1 MTLKSRLVPGLVA
14 FALTVLPCGVAAD
27 TAEDLNE
34 TYVVSQDESFGFGI
48 LIPADRIP
56 PGVRVISYA
65 DYVSLVRQGGLPG
78 RKLALTRQALPSWSI
93 GVFR

>member
-1 MTLKSRLVPGLVA
+1 MTLKTILKTGLTAAA
-14 FALTVLPCGVAAD
+14 FILAGLTAAAD
-27 TAEDLNE
+27 TEPDLNDSF
-34 TYVVSQDESFGFGI
+34 VVSQDERFGYGI

-65 DYVSLVRQGGLPG
+65 DYVSLVREGSIVG
-78 RKLALTRQALPSWSI
+78 RKLALQRETLPSWTI